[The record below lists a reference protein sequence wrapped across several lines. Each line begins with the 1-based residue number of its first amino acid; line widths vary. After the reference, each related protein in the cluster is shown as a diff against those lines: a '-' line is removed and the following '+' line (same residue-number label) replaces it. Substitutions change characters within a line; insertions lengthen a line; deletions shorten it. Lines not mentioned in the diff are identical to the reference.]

1 MYRKNYKGVVNMVF
15 GKKIDNV
22 INEFGKEFD
31 VKYYGYNEYMSGIEK
46 KQTLTDGDVRTVYI
60 NNGEKVIRVSKYTLA
75 NGSDKVEIEF
85 DGKLIKGRTQNEI
98 VEKMLDFLT
107 E

>member
-1 MYRKNYKGVVNMVF
+1 MVF
-15 GKKIDNV
+15 GKKIDNM
-22 INEFGKEFD
+22 INEFGKELD

-60 NNGEKVIRVSKYTLA
+60 NNGEKVIRISKYTLA

-85 DGKLIKGRTQNEI
+85 DGKLIKGRTQNEMI
-98 VEKMLDFLT
+98 EKMLDFLT

>member
-1 MYRKNYKGVVNMVF
+1 MVF

-22 INEFGKEFD
+22 ICEFENEFD
-31 VKYYGYNEYMSGIEK
+31 VKYYGFNEYMNGTERK
-46 KQTLTDGDVRTVYI
+46 KSLTDGDVRTVYI
-60 NNGEKVIRVSKYTLA
+60 NSGEKTIRVSRYTMA
-75 NGSDKVEIEF
+75 NNKDRMEIEF
-85 DGKLIKGRTQNEI
+85 DGKAIKAKTQNEL

>member
-1 MYRKNYKGVVNMVF
+1 MN
-15 GKKIDNV
+15 
-22 INEFGKEFD
+22 
-31 VKYYGYNEYMSGIEK
+31 GIEK
-46 KQTLTDGDVRTVYI
+46 KQSLVDGDVRTVYI

-75 NGSDKVEIEF
+75 NGSRKVEIEF

-107 E
+107 K

>member
-1 MYRKNYKGVVNMVF
+1 
-15 GKKIDNV
+15 
-22 INEFGKEFD
+22 
-31 VKYYGYNEYMSGIEK
+31 
-46 KQTLTDGDVRTVYI
+46 VRTVYI

-85 DGKLIKGRTQNEI
+85 DGKLIKGRTQNEMI
-98 VEKMLDFLT
+98 EKMLDFLT

>member
-1 MYRKNYKGVVNMVF
+1 MVF

-22 INEFGKEFD
+22 INEFGKELD

-85 DGKLIKGRTQNEI
+85 DGKLIKGRTQSEM

>member
-1 MYRKNYKGVVNMVF
+1 MCIQYSVQQKNYKGVVSMVF
-15 GKKIDNV
+15 GKKIDNM

-46 KQTLTDGDVRTVYI
+46 KQSLVDGDVRTVYI

-75 NGSDKVEIEF
+75 NG
-85 DGKLIKGRTQNEI
+85 
-98 VEKMLDFLT
+98 
-107 E
+107 

>member
-1 MYRKNYKGVVNMVF
+1 MVF
-15 GKKIDNV
+15 GKKIDNM

-31 VKYYGYNEYMSGIEK
+31 VKYYGYNDYMSAIEK
-46 KQTLTDGDVRTVYI
+46 KQSLTDGDVRTVYI
-60 NNGEKVIRVSKYTLA
+60 YNEEKVIRVSKYTLA
-75 NGSDKVEIEF
+75 NGGCKVEIEF

-107 E
+107 K

>member
-1 MYRKNYKGVVNMVF
+1 MVF

-22 INEFGKEFD
+22 INEFDKEFD
-31 VKYYGYNEYMSGIEK
+31 VKYYGYNEYMNGIEK

-60 NNGEKVIRVSKYTLA
+60 YNGEKTIRIGRYTLA
-75 NGSDKVEIEF
+75 NGSRKIDIEF
-85 DGKLIKGRTQNEI
+85 NGKLIKGCTQNEM

-107 E
+107 K

>member
-1 MYRKNYKGVVNMVF
+1 MVF
-15 GKKIDNV
+15 GKKIDDV
-22 INEFGKEFD
+22 INEFGKEID

-75 NGSDKVEIEF
+75 NGSSKIDIEF
-85 DGKLIKGRTQNEI
+85 DGKLVKGRTQNEM

-107 E
+107 K

>member
-1 MYRKNYKGVVNMVF
+1 MVF
-15 GKKIDNV
+15 GKKIDDV

-46 KQTLTDGDVRTVYI
+46 KQTLTDGDVRTVYVF
-60 NNGEKVIRVSKYTLA
+60 NGEKAIRIGKYTLA
-75 NGSDKVEIEF
+75 NGCRKIEIRF
-85 DGKLIKGRTQNEI
+85 DGKLIKCRTQSEM

>member
-1 MYRKNYKGVVNMVF
+1 MVF

-22 INEFGKEFD
+22 INEFDKEFD
-31 VKYYGYNEYMSGIEK
+31 VKYYGYNEYMNGIEK
-46 KQTLTDGDVRTVYI
+46 KQTLTDGDVRTVYVF
-60 NNGEKVIRVSKYTLA
+60 NGEKAIRIGKYTLA
-75 NGSDKVEIEF
+75 NGSRKIEIRF

-107 E
+107 K

>member
-1 MYRKNYKGVVNMVF
+1 MVF

-31 VKYYGYNEYMSGIEK
+31 VKYYGYNEYMNGIEK

-107 E
+107 K